1 MVSALSRPVGSVQG
15 RLATSPL
22 RAEVSAVEQRSVFI
36 STVTTTTLGAMAA
49 MGITRGYG
57 GYGFGAYSGGYYDP
71 WFYGGYNGL
80 A

>member
-1 MVSALSRPVGSVQG
+1 
-15 RLATSPL
+15 
-22 RAEVSAVEQRSVFI
+22 
-36 STVTTTTLGAMAA
+36 MAA